1 MKGYKL
7 VGLANNPRAK
17 MSNKIRSIMLRRERQ
32 MLKREGKVGGSY
44 AKRNGGV
51 K

>member
-1 MKGYKL
+1 MKGYRL

-32 MLKREGKVGGSY
+32 MMLKRNLSGANGK
-44 AKRNGGV
+44 GGV

>member
-32 MLKREGKVGGSY
+32 MLKRNLSGANGKGG
-44 AKRNGGV
+44 AK
-51 K
+51 

>member
-1 MKGYKL
+1 MKGYRL

-32 MLKREGKVGGSY
+32 MQMLKRNISGANGKGGT
-44 AKRNGGV
+44 K
-51 K
+51 